1 MAPPSVL
8 IIGGSGAVG
17 RPLVQEFVN
26 NKEKFGRIGVLSDAR
41 KVSKFSELPNQGVEV
56 VVGSFLEAASYK
68 GFDTVICVCGNATM
82 KLQPGMI
89 DAAIAGGVRHFYP
102 TEFGSDL
109 SYGTNGKIRYFR
121 DKIITREHLRD
132 RAKEF
137 PGFSYTLVLTG
148 AFTDWTASDF
158 NQIDLKKHT
167 ARPYGVPEALV
178 TVTALADVV
187 KYTVQSVLL
196 PLEENQQR
204 RELRLGAETLTWK
217 ALMETLEEV
226 QGVKYDTV
234 WLDPRETEAKEEEA
248 RVKGDVEA
256 EIMWSGIRLQATGVA
271 HMEGPF
277 DNARF
282 SLKPET
288 VKETFQRLH
297 GKK

>member
-17 RPLVQEFVN
+17 RPLVEEFVKS
-26 NKEKFGRIGVLSDAR
+26 KEKFGRIGVLSDAL
-41 KVSKFSELPNQGVEV
+41 KVSKFSELPKQGIEV

-68 GFDTVICVCGNATM
+68 GFDTVICVCGNAAM
-82 KLQPGMI
+82 KLQPGII

-102 TEFGSDL
+102 TEFGTDL
-109 SYGTNGKIRYFR
+109 SYGTRGTLRYFR

-137 PGFSYTLVLTG
+137 PGFSYTIVLTG

-167 ARPYGVPEALV
+167 ARPYGTADALV

-187 KYTVQSVLL
+187 KYTVESVLL
-196 PLEENQQR
+196 PWEGNQQR
-204 RELRLGAETLTWK
+204 RELRFGAETLTWQ
-217 ALMETLEEV
+217 ALLETLEEV

-234 WLDPRETEAKEEEA
+234 YLDPHEAEAKEEEA

-256 EIMWSGIRLQATGVA
+256 EISWCALKLMGTGVG
-271 HMEGPF
+271 HMRGPF
-277 DNARF
+277 DNERF
-282 SLKPET
+282 SFKPET